1 MTKVSVTP
9 TQFRMARAALLLTVR
24 ELAEIAGV
32 HRNTI
37 IRIEAGE
44 ASHGPTVA
52 AVQRALEEAGIMFL
66 MPGETHGPG
75 VALKPGVA
83 EPRRVPGATS
93 ASEGSDGGMKAR
105 DPELAAFWEARPAGW
120 AELSEE
126 GRRVISEAAFG
137 DAFVMEDGRL
147 RG

>member
-1 MTKVSVTP
+1 
-9 TQFRMARAALLLTVR
+9 MARAALLLTVR
-24 ELAEIAGV
+24 ELADRAGV

-52 AVQRALEEAGIMFL
+52 AVQRALEDAGILFL
-66 MPGETHGPG
+66 APDDTRGPG
-75 VALKPGVA
+75 VALKPGMA
-83 EPRRVPGATS
+83 EPRRLTA
-93 ASEGSDGGMKAR
+93 ASPAPESGDGGLKAL

-137 DAFVMEDGRL
+137 DAFVMEDGSL
-147 RG
+147 PG